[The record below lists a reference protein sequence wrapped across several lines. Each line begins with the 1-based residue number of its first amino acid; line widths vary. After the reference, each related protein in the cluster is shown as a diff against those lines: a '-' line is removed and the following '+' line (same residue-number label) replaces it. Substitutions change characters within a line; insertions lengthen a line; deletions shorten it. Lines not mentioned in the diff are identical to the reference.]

1 MKSSISQRRFIFGL
15 AFGVSVLPFAHAAPT
30 VIQTA
35 NYGGHTY
42 HLLSEDNWFNSE
54 SAAQTLG
61 GHLATVEDAAE
72 NSFLV
77 STFEDAALGMA
88 PSSAGIVSLW
98 IGLNNV
104 ENVSNYVWSSG
115 SSAEYRNWAF
125 FQPQNIYADERYVGI
140 IVRDFGYP
148 QDPTAALGYWHDIVS
163 DDRFNNVNFGIA
175 EISVIPEPE
184 IYMMLL
190 AGLGLLSIAMYR
202 QKNNY

>member
-1 MKSSISQRRFIFGL
+1 MESSTSLRRFIFGL
-15 AFGVSVLPFAHAAPT
+15 AFGASVLPFAHAAPT

-35 NYGGHTY
+35 NYGEHTY
-42 HLLSEDNWFNSE
+42 HLLSADNWFNSE

-61 GHLATVEDAAE
+61 GHLVTVEDAAE

-77 STFEDAALGMA
+77 STFENAALGLT
-88 PSSAGIVSLW
+88 PSSASIVSLW

-115 SSAEYRNWAF
+115 SSAEYRNWASL
-125 FQPQNIYADERYVGI
+125 QPQNIYADERYVGI

-148 QDPTAALGYWHDIVS
+148 QDPTAARGYWHDIAG

-175 EISVIPEPE
+175 EIPVIPEPE
-184 IYMMLL
+184 IHVMLL
-190 AGLGLLSIAMYR
+190 AGLGLLSLAVGR
-202 QKNNY
+202 QKTVT